1 MNNNPETKLCRHCRS
16 EMDVKATVCP
26 NCHKSQRRGKGC
38 IIAVIIVGIL
48 LILMGSCSKAVSDS
62 LDKAN
67 ESLDRAGESLE
78 KANDSIDKAIDSV
91 DKESDSVDKAIDS
104 VDKENDSVKKENDS
118 VNKASEKTNAQNTS
132 ANKVIFDEN
141 GLKVTYKE
149 IKSDS
154 FSTEIKLA
162 FENNS
167 DRSYDVTIDDFSI
180 DGYSI
185 NALFYVQVAS
195 GKSANDKIDVLDSY
209 LEDNGLSADSIKQV
223 TMKIVIT
230 DFDSF
235 DTYESDV
242 TFDLR

>member
-38 IIAVIIVGIL
+38 IIALIIAVIFIGIP
-48 LILMGSCSKAVSDS
+48 LIFMVSCSKALSDTIDEENKKADAKS
-62 LDKAN
+62 ISAN
-67 ESLDRAGESLE
+67 E
-78 KANDSIDKAIDSV
+78 
-91 DKESDSVDKAIDS
+91 
-104 VDKENDSVKKENDS
+104 
-118 VNKASEKTNAQNTS
+118 
-132 ANKVIFDEN
+132 VIFDEK
-141 GLKVTYKE
+141 GLKITYKG
-149 IKSDS
+149 
-154 FSTEIKLA
+154 TEADDLNVGTDIKLA

-185 NALFYVQVAS
+185 NAMFYVQVAS
-195 GKSANDKIDVLDSY
+195 GKSSNSSIEVLDSY
-209 LEDNGLSADSIKQV
+209 LKDNGLSADSIKQV

>member
-16 EMDVKATVCP
+16 EMDIKATVCP

-38 IIAVIIVGIL
+38 IIALIIAVIFIGIP
-48 LILMGSCSKAVSDS
+48 LIFMVSCSKALSDT
-62 LDKAN
+62 
-67 ESLDRAGESLE
+67 
-78 KANDSIDKAIDSV
+78 I
-91 DKESDSVDKAIDS
+91 
-104 VDKENDSVKKENDS
+104 DKENKKADAKS
-118 VNKASEKTNAQNTS
+118 IS
-132 ANKVIFDEN
+132 ANEVIFDEK
-141 GLKVTYKE
+141 GLKITYKG
-149 IKSDS
+149 
-154 FSTEIKLA
+154 TEADDLNVGTDIKLA

-185 NALFYVQVAS
+185 NAMFYVQVAS
-195 GKSANDKIDVLDSY
+195 GKSSNSSIEVLDSY
-209 LEDNGLSADSIKQV
+209 LKDNGLSADSIKQV

>member
-16 EMDVKATVCP
+16 EIDIKATVCP

-78 KANDSIDKAIDSV
+78 KANDSI
-91 DKESDSVDKAIDS
+91 DKAIDS

>member
-38 IIAVIIVGIL
+38 IIALIIAVIFIGIP
-48 LILMGSCSKAVSDS
+48 LIFMVSCSKALSDT
-62 LDKAN
+62 
-67 ESLDRAGESLE
+67 
-78 KANDSIDKAIDSV
+78 I
-91 DKESDSVDKAIDS
+91 
-104 VDKENDSVKKENDS
+104 DKENKKADAKS
-118 VNKASEKTNAQNTS
+118 IS
-132 ANKVIFDEN
+132 ANEVIFDEK
-141 GLKVTYKE
+141 GLKITYKG
-149 IKSDS
+149 
-154 FSTEIKLA
+154 TEADDLNVGTDIKLA

-185 NALFYVQVAS
+185 NAMFYVQVAS
-195 GKSANDKIDVLDSY
+195 GKSSNSSIEVLDSY
-209 LEDNGLSADSIKQV
+209 LKDNGLSADSIKQV

>member
-16 EMDVKATVCP
+16 EIDIKATVCP

-38 IIAVIIVGIL
+38 IIALIIAVIFIGIP
-48 LILMGSCSKAVSDS
+48 LIFMVSCSKALSDT
-62 LDKAN
+62 
-67 ESLDRAGESLE
+67 
-78 KANDSIDKAIDSV
+78 I
-91 DKESDSVDKAIDS
+91 
-104 VDKENDSVKKENDS
+104 DKENKKADAKS
-118 VNKASEKTNAQNTS
+118 IS
-132 ANKVIFDEN
+132 ANEVIFDEK
-141 GLKVTYKE
+141 GLKITYKG
-149 IKSDS
+149 
-154 FSTEIKLA
+154 TEADDLNVGTDIKLA

-185 NALFYVQVAS
+185 NAMFYVQVAS
-195 GKSANDKIDVLDSY
+195 GKSSNSSIEVLDSY
-209 LEDNGLSADSIKQV
+209 LKDNGLSADSIKQV

>member
-48 LILMGSCSKAVSDS
+48 LIVMGSCSKAVSDS

-67 ESLDRAGESLE
+67 ESLDRASESLE
-78 KANDSIDKAIDSV
+78 KAN
-91 DKESDSVDKAIDS
+91 DSVDKAIDS

-185 NALFYVQVAS
+185 NAMFYVQVAS
-195 GKSANDKIDVLDSY
+195 GKSSNSSIEVLDSY
-209 LEDNGLSADSIKQV
+209 LKDNGLSADSIKQV

>member
-38 IIAVIIVGIL
+38 IIALIIAVIFIGIP
-48 LILMGSCSKAVSDS
+48 LIFMVSCSKALSDT
-62 LDKAN
+62 
-67 ESLDRAGESLE
+67 
-78 KANDSIDKAIDSV
+78 I
-91 DKESDSVDKAIDS
+91 
-104 VDKENDSVKKENDS
+104 DKENKKADAKS
-118 VNKASEKTNAQNTS
+118 IS
-132 ANKVIFDEN
+132 ANEVIFDEK
-141 GLKVTYKE
+141 GLKITYKGTE
-149 IKSDS
+149 ADDLNVGTDIK
-154 FSTEIKLA
+154 FA

-185 NALFYVQVAS
+185 NAMFYVQVAS
-195 GKSANDKIDVLDSY
+195 GKSSNSSIEVLDSY
-209 LEDNGLSADSIKQV
+209 LKDNGLSADSIKQV

>member
-38 IIAVIIVGIL
+38 IIALIIAVIFIGIP
-48 LILMGSCSKAVSDS
+48 LIFMVSCSKALSDT
-62 LDKAN
+62 
-67 ESLDRAGESLE
+67 
-78 KANDSIDKAIDSV
+78 ID
-91 DKESDSVDKAIDS
+91 
-104 VDKENDSVKKENDS
+104 DKENKKADAKS
-118 VNKASEKTNAQNTS
+118 IS
-132 ANKVIFDEN
+132 ANEVIFDEK
-141 GLKVTYKE
+141 GLKITYKG
-149 IKSDS
+149 
-154 FSTEIKLA
+154 TEADDLNVGTDIKLA

-185 NALFYVQVAS
+185 NAMFYVQVAS
-195 GKSANDKIDVLDSY
+195 GKSSNSSIEVLDSY
-209 LEDNGLSADSIKQV
+209 LKDNGLSADSIKQV

>member
-16 EMDVKATVCP
+16 EMDIKATVCP
-26 NCHKSQRRGKGC
+26 NCHKSQRRGKGGIIAL
-38 IIAVIIVGIL
+38 IIAVIFIGIP
-48 LILMGSCSKAVSDS
+48 LIFMVSCSKALSDT
-62 LDKAN
+62 
-67 ESLDRAGESLE
+67 
-78 KANDSIDKAIDSV
+78 I
-91 DKESDSVDKAIDS
+91 
-104 VDKENDSVKKENDS
+104 DKENKKADAKS
-118 VNKASEKTNAQNTS
+118 IS
-132 ANKVIFDEN
+132 ANEVIFDEK
-141 GLKVTYKE
+141 GLKITYKG
-149 IKSDS
+149 
-154 FSTEIKLA
+154 TEADDLNVGTDIKLA

-185 NALFYVQVAS
+185 NAMFYVQVAS
-195 GKSANDKIDVLDSY
+195 GKSSNSSIEVLDSY

>member
-16 EMDVKATVCP
+16 EMYVKATVCP

-38 IIAVIIVGIL
+38 IIALIIAVIFIGIP
-48 LILMGSCSKAVSDS
+48 LIFMVSCSKALSDT
-62 LDKAN
+62 
-67 ESLDRAGESLE
+67 
-78 KANDSIDKAIDSV
+78 I
-91 DKESDSVDKAIDS
+91 
-104 VDKENDSVKKENDS
+104 DKENKKADAKS
-118 VNKASEKTNAQNTS
+118 IS
-132 ANKVIFDEN
+132 ANEVIFDEK
-141 GLKVTYKE
+141 GLKITYKG
-149 IKSDS
+149 
-154 FSTEIKLA
+154 TEADDLNVGTDIKLA

-185 NALFYVQVAS
+185 NAMFYVQVAS
-195 GKSANDKIDVLDSY
+195 GKSSNSSIEVLDSY
-209 LEDNGLSADSIKQV
+209 LKDNGLSADSIKQV

>member
-26 NCHKSQRRGKGC
+26 NCHKSQRRRKGC
-38 IIAVIIVGIL
+38 IIALIIAVIFIGIP
-48 LILMGSCSKAVSDS
+48 LIFMVSCSKALSDT
-62 LDKAN
+62 
-67 ESLDRAGESLE
+67 
-78 KANDSIDKAIDSV
+78 I
-91 DKESDSVDKAIDS
+91 
-104 VDKENDSVKKENDS
+104 DKENKKADAKS
-118 VNKASEKTNAQNTS
+118 IS
-132 ANKVIFDEN
+132 ANEVIFDEK
-141 GLKVTYKE
+141 GLKITYKG
-149 IKSDS
+149 
-154 FSTEIKLA
+154 TEADDLNVGTDIKLA

-185 NALFYVQVAS
+185 NAMFYVQVAS
-195 GKSANDKIDVLDSY
+195 GKSSNSSIEVLDSY
-209 LEDNGLSADSIKQV
+209 LKDNGLSADSIKQV

>member
-16 EMDVKATVCP
+16 EIDIKATVCP

-78 KANDSIDKAIDSV
+78 KAN
-91 DKESDSVDKAIDS
+91 DSVDKAIDS

>member
-38 IIAVIIVGIL
+38 IIALIIAVIFIGIP
-48 LILMGSCSKAVSDS
+48 LIFMVSCSKALSDTI
-62 LDKAN
+62 DEENKKADAKSISTN
-67 ESLDRAGESLE
+67 E
-78 KANDSIDKAIDSV
+78 
-91 DKESDSVDKAIDS
+91 
-104 VDKENDSVKKENDS
+104 
-118 VNKASEKTNAQNTS
+118 
-132 ANKVIFDEN
+132 VIFDEK
-141 GLKVTYKE
+141 GLKITYKG
-149 IKSDS
+149 
-154 FSTEIKLA
+154 TEADDLNVGTDIKLA

-185 NALFYVQVAS
+185 NAMFYVQVAS
-195 GKSANDKIDVLDSY
+195 GKSSNSSIEVLDSY
-209 LEDNGLSADSIKQV
+209 LKDNGLSADSIKQV

>member
-38 IIAVIIVGIL
+38 IIALIIAVIFIGIP
-48 LILMGSCSKAVSDS
+48 LIFMVSCSKALSDT
-62 LDKAN
+62 
-67 ESLDRAGESLE
+67 
-78 KANDSIDKAIDSV
+78 I
-91 DKESDSVDKAIDS
+91 
-104 VDKENDSVKKENDS
+104 DKENKKADAKS
-118 VNKASEKTNAQNTS
+118 IS
-132 ANKVIFDEN
+132 ANEVIFDEK
-141 GLKVTYKE
+141 GLKITYKG
-149 IKSDS
+149 
-154 FSTEIKLA
+154 TEADDLNVGTDIKLA

-185 NALFYVQVAS
+185 NAMFYVQVAS
-195 GKSANDKIDVLDSY
+195 GKSSNSSIEVLDSY
-209 LEDNGLSADSIKQV
+209 LKDNGLSADSIKQV

-235 DTYESDV
+235 DTYESNV

>member
-38 IIAVIIVGIL
+38 IIALIIAVIFIGIP
-48 LILMGSCSKAVSDS
+48 LIFMVSCSKALSDT
-62 LDKAN
+62 
-67 ESLDRAGESLE
+67 
-78 KANDSIDKAIDSV
+78 I
-91 DKESDSVDKAIDS
+91 DKESKKADAKSI
-104 VDKENDSVKKENDS
+104 
-118 VNKASEKTNAQNTS
+118 S
-132 ANKVIFDEN
+132 ANEVIFDEK
-141 GLKVTYKE
+141 GLKITYKG
-149 IKSDS
+149 
-154 FSTEIKLA
+154 TEADDLNVGTDIKLA

-185 NALFYVQVAS
+185 NAMFYVQVAS
-195 GKSANDKIDVLDSY
+195 GKSSNSSIEVLDSY
-209 LEDNGLSADSIKQV
+209 LKDNGLSADSIKQV